1 MDINKIS
8 INKEVS
14 IVFMGTPDFAVPVL
28 EALIK
33 DYNVRAIVTQP
44 DKLVGRDQHLSYS
57 PVKKVGMEHTMLVLQ
72 PVKIRTDFQE
82 VINLEPDLIITCAY
96 GQIIPKEILDCPR
109 LGCINVHASLLPKLR
124 GGAPIQ
130 RAIMDGYNTTGVTI
144 MYMAPGMDDGDIIEQ
159 KEIPI
164 EENDTYHSLHDT
176 LRILGRDLLMAT
188 LPSIING
195 TNKRIKQ
202 NDIDVTYGFN
212 IKREDEHIS
221 YDKTTRQIYNQIRGL
236 NNHPGAYSIYDSKIL
251 KVWASR
257 ISDNYEVVGLPGEIT
272 NIYKDGFGVKTTNG
286 EIVITEVQPEG
297 KKQMRA
303 VDFINGEKNKGNFIG
318 KMLS

>member
-8 INKEVS
+8 INKELK

-82 VINLEPDLIITCAY
+82 VINLEPDIIITCAY

-124 GGAPIQ
+124 GGAPIH
-130 RAIMDGYNTTGVTI
+130 RAIMNGYTKTGITI
-144 MYMAPGMDDGDIIEQ
+144 MYMNEKMDDGDIISQE
-159 KEIPI
+159 EIPI
-164 EENDTYHSLHDT
+164 LDNDTATSLHDK
-176 LRILGRDLLMAT
+176 LSILGAKLLIKT
-188 LPSIING
+188 LPSISN
-195 TNKRIKQ
+195 
-202 NDIDVTYGFN
+202 
-212 IKREDEHIS
+212 
-221 YDKTTRQIYNQIRGL
+221 
-236 NNHPGAYSIYDSKIL
+236 
-251 KVWASR
+251 
-257 ISDNYEVVGLPGEIT
+257 
-272 NIYKDGFGVKTTNG
+272 
-286 EIVITEVQPEG
+286 
-297 KKQMRA
+297 
-303 VDFINGEKNKGNFIG
+303 
-318 KMLS
+318 